1 MEKSEKKELRI
12 RMKRVRA
19 SIPEAMR
26 MDKAVAAKK
35 HLLATDF
42 IRDAKTIA
50 LFASIGQEIDT
61 APVHR
66 ALYEEGK
73 LLVYPRVHGR
83 EMVFAPGMKAS
94 DFTIGTMGIREP
106 VTEPT
111 DAIDCILVPG
121 LAFSESGYRLGY
133 GGGYYDRY
141 LAAHPDALRIGYG
154 FSEQWNID
162 VPVSEWDVPLDA
174 FVSDLGLQ
182 IIRRSRIIC
191 PAKNKRQ
198 GGIA

>member
-19 SIPEAMR
+19 SIPEATR
-26 MDKAVAAKK
+26 KEKAVAAMK
-35 HLLATDF
+35 HLLSTDF
-42 IRDAKTIA
+42 LCDAKTIA
-50 LFASIGQEIDT
+50 LFASIGSEIDT

-83 EMVFAPGMKAS
+83 EMVFAPGMKES
-94 DFTIGTMGIREP
+94 DFAIGTMGIREP

-111 DAIDCILVPG
+111 DEIDCIIIPG
-121 LAFSESGYRLGY
+121 LAFSKDGYRLGY

-141 LAAHPDALRIGYG
+141 LTAHPDALRIGYG

-182 IIRRSRIIC
+182 IIRHSRIIC
-191 PAKNKRQ
+191 AAKINAKEE
-198 GGIA
+198 